1 VLSLCIKR
9 DRIIFITVINLGR
22 PEEQKKKHE
31 DKDLARL
38 ENRETKAEEQRSN
51 HTILHQQ
58 CLTTTDH

>member
-31 DKDLARL
+31 DKDLARKPGNKSRGT
-38 ENRETKAEEQRSN
+38 EKQPHYSSPAVS
-51 HTILHQQ
+51 
-58 CLTTTDH
+58 DDY